1 MCKSKVVGLTLTHKK
16 IDYEGSI
23 ALPSEVLEKA
33 KILPGEMVLVV
44 NLANGKRFYT
54 YTIKGEKGRCGLFGG
69 AARTA
74 EVGDKLLVLSFSLME
89 EKESLSSPLPIVVK
103 IGPGNKLVE

>member
-1 MCKSKVVGLTLTHKK
+1 MCKSKIVGLTLTHKE
-16 IDYEGSI
+16 IEYEGSI
-23 ALPSEVLEKA
+23 ALPLEILKKA
-33 KILPGEMVLVV
+33 NILVGEMVLVV

-69 AARTA
+69 AARMA

-89 EKESLSSPLPIVVK
+89 EKEIQTSTVPIVVK
-103 IGPGNKLVE
+103 IGPQNKLVR